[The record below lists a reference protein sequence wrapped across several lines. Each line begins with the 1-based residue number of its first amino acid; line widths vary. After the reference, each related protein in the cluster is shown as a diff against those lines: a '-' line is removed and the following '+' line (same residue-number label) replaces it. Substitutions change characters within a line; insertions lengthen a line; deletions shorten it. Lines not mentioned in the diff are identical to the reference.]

1 MTDAADG
8 SAPRPSHDDLQY
20 DRIGEDY
27 ELSKTLPLTW
37 YVERPSVLALL
48 ADVRGK
54 NVLDLACGTGV
65 YTRHARR
72 LGAARVLGV
81 DISPKMIEACRAA
94 EERMHLGVEYAVGD
108 ASALPRLGEF
118 DVLLA
123 AYLFNYADSP
133 EALERMARACARNL
147 RAGGALRAFVAHPD
161 FDFDRPLP
169 ERYGFSFEREPD
181 PAHDGRIRVT
191 AHTDPRISFSA
202 YLPSGR
208 AFEEAFAAAGF
219 CDCSWETVQLSVDGE
234 LELGPAYW
242 DDFRANP
249 PWTVFHCAKCTEG
262 GAA

>member
-8 SAPRPSHDDLQY
+8 SAVRPSHDDLQY

-27 ELSKTLPLTW
+27 ELSKLLPLTM
-37 YVERPSVLALL
+37 YVERPSVLGLL

-54 NVLDLACGTGV
+54 SVLDLACGTGV

-72 LGAARVLGV
+72 LGAERVLGV

-94 EERMHLGVEYAVGD
+94 EERARLGVEYAVGD

-123 AYLFNYADSP
+123 AYLFNYAASP
-133 EALERMARACARNL
+133 EALEGMARNCARNL
-147 RAGGALRAFVAHPD
+147 RPGGALRAFVAHPD
-161 FDFDRPLP
+161 FDFGHPLP

-191 AHTDPRISFSA
+191 AHTDPRVSFCA

-219 CDCSWETVQLSVDGE
+219 RDCAWEPVRLSVEGE
-234 LELGPAYW
+234 LEHGPAYW

-249 PWTVFHCAKCTEG
+249 PWAVFRCVKRTEG
-262 GAA
+262 SAG